1 MSLFDRFKQ
10 SLAKTRDSV
19 LGQFDRLFGN
29 YDVINEDFL
38 EELEEILILSDVG
51 FETTEDIMQQ
61 LRESINLN
69 RIDKPEFVRPLL
81 EHILIQLIETP
92 QEDHFDLNNPPKVIL
107 IIGVNGAGKTT
118 SIGKLAYLLK
128 QNGKKVLLAA
138 GDTFRAAA
146 IEQLQV
152 WADRAGVDIIKQEAG
167 SDPAS
172 VIYDGIQAARARQ
185 ADVLICDS
193 AGRLHNKK
201 NLMEEL
207 GKIVRIIKR
216 EYDQADIRT
225 LLVLDSTTG
234 QNAVNQAVLFKEY
247 ADMDGL
253 ILTKLDGT
261 SKGGFVFNIKRAL
274 DIPVLFITLGEQI
287 DDIAPFDGE
296 SFVKSIFEK

>member
-29 YDVINEDFL
+29 YDVINEEFL

-51 FETTEDIMQQ
+51 FETTENIMAQ

-69 RIDKPEFVRPLL
+69 RIDKPEYVRPLL

-92 QEDHFDLNNPPKVIL
+92 QEEHFDLNNPPKVIL

-118 SIGKLAYLLK
+118 SIGKLAHLLK
-128 QNGKKVLLAA
+128 QHGKKVLLAA

-216 EYDQADIRT
+216 EYDPADIRT

-296 SFVKSIFEK
+296 SFVKGIFEK

>member
-1 MSLFDRFKQ
+1 MSLFDRFKH

-92 QEDHFDLNNPPKVIL
+92 QEEHFDLDNPPKVIL

-287 DDIAPFDGE
+287 DDIAPFDGD